1 MTGTKMQLADAPPA
15 SEHVTEY
22 DRGHVKTYLRLLDA
36 AGAGA
41 DWREVADLVLSL
53 DVASDPDHA
62 RRVHD
67 AHLARAWWMTTN
79 GYRDLLSDCT
89 RS

>member
-36 AGAGA
+36 AADHA
-41 DWREVADLVLSL
+41 DWREVADLVLGL

-67 AHLARAWWMTTN
+67 AHLARARWMTTN
-79 GYRDLLSDCT
+79 GYRDLLTDCT
-89 RS
+89 RT

>member
-36 AGAGA
+36 AADNA
-41 DWREVADLVLSL
+41 DWREVADLVLGL
-53 DVASDPDHA
+53 DVASDPEHA
-62 RRVHD
+62 HRVHD
-67 AHLARAWWMTTN
+67 AHLARARWMTTD
-79 GYRDLLSDCT
+79 GYRDLLRDDTPS
-89 RS
+89 